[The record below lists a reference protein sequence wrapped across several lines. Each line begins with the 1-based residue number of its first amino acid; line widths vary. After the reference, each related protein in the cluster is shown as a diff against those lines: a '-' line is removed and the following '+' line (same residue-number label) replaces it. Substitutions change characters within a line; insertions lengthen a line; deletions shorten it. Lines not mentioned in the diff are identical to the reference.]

1 MVYMPVT
8 AVQKFSGEK
17 DPGSIIVQTK
27 DPESTAIAAKKVN
40 DYFIRRRKLTTDDF
54 TVLEP
59 KEILNTVNGFLGT
72 ITAALSGIAAISLV
86 VGGIGIAN
94 IMFVS
99 VTERTREIGLRKA
112 VGATYKDILAQF
124 LLEAVLLSVL
134 GGLIGI
140 GIGGG
145 LSLLLNQF
153 IQTSVTPGSVILSF
167 GISCAVGVFSGLAP
181 AMRAAKMDPIV
192 ALRWE

>member
-1 MVYMPVT
+1 VYIPVT
-8 AVQKFSGEK
+8 AVQKFSGDK
-17 DPGSIIVQTK
+17 DPGTILVQTTT
-27 DPESTAIAAKKVN
+27 PESTAIASKKVN

-59 KEILNTVNGFLGT
+59 KQILDTVNGFLGT

-112 VGATYKDILAQF
+112 VGATYRDIMTQF

-145 LSLLLNQF
+145 LSLLMNQF
-153 IQTSVTPGSVILSF
+153 IQTSVTLGSVILSF
-167 GISCAVGVFSGLAP
+167 GISCAVGVASGLAP
-181 AMRAAKMDPIV
+181 AIRAAKLDPIV